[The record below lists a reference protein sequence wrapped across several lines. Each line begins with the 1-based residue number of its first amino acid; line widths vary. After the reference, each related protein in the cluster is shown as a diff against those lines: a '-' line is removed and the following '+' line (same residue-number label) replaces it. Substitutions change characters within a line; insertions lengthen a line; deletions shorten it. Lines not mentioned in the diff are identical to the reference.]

1 MPLTASATSRL
12 SGFWSGPTGTE
23 AVSLYA
29 QAVALIADET
39 AVRDGSVKSRGWTI
53 RAEEMVT
60 GAAGNGRPVYG
71 YPAPGEPAW
80 ITFAP
85 GTGNLLVAGVD
96 FKTSDDYVWFDT
108 DPLLIASVSYLTWS
122 GGSASAAADGLWGE
136 HLVHPESVQPQV
148 GTVAAL
154 SDALV
159 ELCDSPA
166 TTGKTETVEDVWYD
180 SAGAYRVITDIAG
193 YVLPAGDTASVTTGA
208 VLPLGTPL
216 GTAWTLTR
224 LGPAKPALAHLT
236 TPADFHL
243 GVTVGGITWFDTTV
257 ALMVDTV
264 DGRTRVRWPLGGT
277 QQDVDDFWAASHAY
291 GLETG
296 ARTLAQAMDTR
307 ADPVGD
313 PGPASLPVYVN
324 PLEFVCRELLAGTG
338 YALVVRP
345 AVFGP
350 AGVASATQR
359 ASVVRAAAGPHV
371 TVIEY
376 EDEIPQTAQ
385 VTPS

>member
-1 MPLTASATSRL
+1 
-12 SGFWSGPTGTE
+12 
-23 AVSLYA
+23 LYA

-39 AVRDGSVKSRGWTI
+39 AVRDSPVKTRGWTI

-60 GAAGNGRPVYG
+60 GAADNGRPVYG

-80 ITFAP
+80 VTFAP
-85 GTGNLLVAGVD
+85 GTGSLLVAGVD
-96 FKTSDDYVWFDT
+96 FKTSDDYVWFDN
-108 DPLLIASVSYLTWS
+108 DPLLSAPVRYLTWS

-136 HLVHPESVQPQV
+136 HLTYPDPAQPQV

-154 SDALV
+154 SAALV
-159 ELCDSPA
+159 EVCDSPA
-166 TTGKTETVEDVWYD
+166 TVGNDTVLDVWYD
-180 SAGAYRVITDIAG
+180 SAGVYRVITDIAG
-193 YVLPAGDTASVTTGA
+193 YVLPAGDTASVEIDA
-208 VLPLGTPL
+208 VLPPGTPL

-224 LGPAKPALAHLT
+224 LGPTKPALTHLT

-243 GVTVGGITWFDTTV
+243 GVTVGGITWFDASV
-257 ALMVDTV
+257 AVMVDTV
-264 DGRTRVRWPLGGT
+264 DDRTRVRWPLGGT
-277 QQDVDDFWAASHAY
+277 QQDVDDFWDASQSY
-291 GLETG
+291 GLEVG

-313 PGPASLPVYVN
+313 PGPESLPAYVN
-324 PLEFVCRELLAGTG
+324 PLEFICRELFGGTG
-338 YALVVRP
+338 YVLVVRP
-345 AVFGP
+345 GVFGP
-350 AGVASATQR
+350 DGVTDATRR

-371 TVIEY
+371 TVIQY